1 MMNQT
6 LTIVTMSQT
15 SMRSW
20 QPCLK
25 DVPSHDQ
32 DHAQTEVASA
42 RTTLQKLQK
51 LSSTHAHFLS
61 LSLQFI
67 TCKPPCDAILT
78 VARILTERLDDESL
92 ACIS

>member
-1 MMNQT
+1 
-6 LTIVTMSQT
+6 MSLA

-25 DVPSHDQ
+25 DAPSHDQ
-32 DHAQTEVASA
+32 DHTQNGVASA
-42 RTTLQKLQK
+42 QTTLQKLQK
-51 LSSTHAHFLS
+51 LSSTHTHFLS

-67 TCKPPCDAILT
+67 TY
-78 VARILTERLDDESL
+78 DESL